1 MRKKIAVPSVGVDKY
16 IVYEDG
22 GKYCSDQEK
31 VAEWGE
37 QRGRKWEWG
46 GGWMGDLGL
55 VANTRRHS
63 LEGQLRPLV
72 LPALCSGLV
81 VLPSFIEEHR
91 WAIGATLIVS
101 VAAGALITESVCQE
115 YFQES
120 TIIAVSYLL
129 CSPQSISLITCF
141 GVLVILLT
149 PTIDVYVVERFFYVE
164 LN

>member
-1 MRKKIAVPSVGVDKY
+1 MGM
-16 IVYEDG
+16 
-22 GKYCSDQEK
+22 
-31 VAEWGE
+31 
-37 QRGRKWEWG
+37 G

-81 VLPSFIEEHR
+81 ALPSFIEEHR

-129 CSPQSISLITCF
+129 CSPQSISLITCCM
-141 GVLVILLT
+141 VLVILLT
-149 PTIDVYVVERFFYVE
+149 PPIDVYVVERFFYVE

>member
-1 MRKKIAVPSVGVDKY
+1 MGWLQGKAIIRLWPHDKLNMDEKKNRRSLGVNKY
-16 IVYEDG
+16 IGYEDG
-22 GKYCSDQEK
+22 GKYWSDHEK

-37 QRGRKWEWG
+37 LRGRKWEWG

-101 VAAGALITESVCQE
+101 VAAGALIYNWICVSRIFSGKYDHCCVLSVVFTTFNFTK
-115 YFQES
+115 YM
-120 TIIAVSYLL
+120 L
-129 CSPQSISLITCF
+129 
-141 GVLVILLT
+141 
-149 PTIDVYVVERFFYVE
+149 
-164 LN
+164 